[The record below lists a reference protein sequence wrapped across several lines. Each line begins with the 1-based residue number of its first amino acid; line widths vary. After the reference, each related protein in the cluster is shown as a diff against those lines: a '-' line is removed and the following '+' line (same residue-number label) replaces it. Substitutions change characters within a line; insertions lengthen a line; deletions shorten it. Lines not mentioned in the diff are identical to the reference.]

1 MSSITSLLS
10 SSPQPS
16 SGWEI
21 AGNLLSSSASFVL
34 RNFDQIVHVVNYFI

>member
-21 AGNLLSSSASFVL
+21 AGSLLSSTASFVV
-34 RNFDQIVHVVNYFI
+34 RHFDQIMRIVNFFS

>member
-21 AGNLLSSSASFVL
+21 AGNLLSSTASFVV
-34 RNFDQIVHVVNYFI
+34 RHFDQIMRVVNFFI

>member
-21 AGNLLSSSASFVL
+21 AGNLLSSTASFVV
-34 RNFDQIVHVVNYFI
+34 RHFDQIMHIVNFFV